1 MTNILKLTK
10 YVIFVGM
17 SILHKSIY
25 FLIVTFVIVPVW
37 FLIAT
42 LNYIVFSM
50 LFLLRINRDDLVNQ
64 EKGSVFK
71 NNFKDYKSHLGEVF
85 YFY

>member
-1 MTNILKLTK
+1 L
-10 YVIFVGM
+10 
-17 SILHKSIY
+17 
-25 FLIVTFVIVPVW
+25 W

-50 LFLLRINRDDLVNQ
+50 LFLLRINKDNLVNQ